1 MNRRSF
7 MKKSVLGATVGANIP
22 LLASGNSAPF
32 ISGFGTEGMTIV
44 FQGDSI
50 TDAGRDKERQAS
62 NVSSG
67 LGKGYAAFASAQLL
81 ASQPEKKW
89 TCYNRGISGNKVHQ
103 LADRWKIDCL
113 DLKPDVLSVL
123 IGVNDFWHTLTH
135 DYKGTA
141 AVYEEDYRNLL
152 KLTKSALPDVKLI
165 VGEPFAVHGGT
176 AIKSSEW
183 YPEFDKYRKAAKKI
197 ANEFDAIWIPYQ
209 EIFDKALESAGV
221 EYWCP
226 DGVHPSL
233 AGNYLM
239 ADSWLKALK
248 KVA

>member
-7 MKKSVLGATVGANIP
+7 MKKTALGASIGANIP
-22 LLASGNSAPF
+22 LLTTEVSNQINPWDGN
-32 ISGFGTEGMTIV
+32 EGITIV

-62 NVSSG
+62 NESSG

-81 ASQPEKKW
+81 ANQPERNW

-103 LADRWKIDCL
+103 LAVRWKVDCL
-113 DLKPDVLSVL
+113 ELEPDVLSIL

-135 DYKGTA
+135 DYKGTVE
-141 AVYEEDYRNLL
+141 VYEEDYRNLL
-152 KLTKSALPDVKLI
+152 KLTKSAIPGIKLI
-165 VGEPFAVHGGT
+165 IGEPFAVHGGR
-176 AIKSSEW
+176 AIKSAEW
-183 YPEFDKYRKAAKKI
+183 YPAFDGYRKSAKKI
-197 ANEFDAIWIPYQ
+197 AEEFDAVWIPYQ
-209 EIFDKALESAGV
+209 EIFDNALESASV
-221 EYWCP
+221 DYWCP

-239 ADSWLKALK
+239 ANAWLEALGKAL
-248 KVA
+248 